1 MDGASEEIR
10 GGEGGFGVVYVVTR
24 KEVWTG
30 QPFSMAV
37 PG

>member
-10 GGEGGFGVVYVVTR
+10 GGEGVFSVVCVVTR
-24 KEVWTG
+24 KEAWIG